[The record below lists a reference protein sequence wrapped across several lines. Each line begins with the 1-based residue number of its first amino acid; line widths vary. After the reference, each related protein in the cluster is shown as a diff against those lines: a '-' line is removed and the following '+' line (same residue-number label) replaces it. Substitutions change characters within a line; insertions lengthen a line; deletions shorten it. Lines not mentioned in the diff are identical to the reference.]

1 MVGCTHLE
9 LPSLRSNDGDFQ
21 QVPQTLFEQPTLISF
36 VRFKDLSFDTHPGSY
51 EPLHS

>member
-36 VRFKDLSFDTHPGSY
+36 VRFKDLAFDIHPGSY